1 MKIAVATNN
10 TETVAGHVG
19 KCRGFLV
26 YEIEDQKINR
36 IELRENISTH
46 PAQGKHQLEHNGGG
60 HRHGR
65 LVEGLGDCN
74 YLIFKSGGWRMIE
87 NLQENNIKPILTDE
101 KFADDAVNKFI
112 NGELDTR
119 ELDDCHDHRH
129 TN

>member
-10 TETVAGHVG
+10 EETVAGHVG

-26 YEIEDQKINR
+26 YQIEEQKINR
-36 IELRENISTH
+36 IELRENIFTH
-46 PAQGKHQLEHNGGG
+46 HAQGKHQHEHHGGG
-60 HRHGR
+60 HRHAR

-87 NLQENNIKPILTDE
+87 NLQENNIGPILTDE

-112 NGELDTR
+112 KGELETR
-119 ELDDCHDHRH
+119 QLEDCNDHSH
-129 TN
+129 HH